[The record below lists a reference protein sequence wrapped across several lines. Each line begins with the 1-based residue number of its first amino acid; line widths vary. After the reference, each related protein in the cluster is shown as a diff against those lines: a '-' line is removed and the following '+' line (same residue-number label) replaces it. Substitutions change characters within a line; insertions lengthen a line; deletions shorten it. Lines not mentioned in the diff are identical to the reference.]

1 MAERGLSGD
10 AAQLANLGHA
20 QSFERQFSRW
30 AMLGLA
36 FAILNTWS
44 ALAASLNLALP
55 SGGPVAVG
63 WGLVVAGVF
72 NLALAASLA
81 EFLSAFPTA
90 GGQYYWVAICSPPS
104 LRAGMSWITGW
115 VNLSG
120 WVALVATN
128 ASICSNLTINIIYLM
143 HPSYD
148 FHRWHQFLIYIGIT
162 LIFFLNNA
170 LLQRVLAQLNG
181 FAICWSLVGFLVV
194 CITVLACA
202 APDYATGEYVFATF
216 INTTG
221 WPDGL
226 AWLLG
231 LLQGSFSLTAFDAVA
246 HLSEEI
252 PNPSVEGPKIMV
264 YCVLIGI
271 GTGWL
276 FQVVLLFVSGG
287 LANSADIISSSAGPL
302 LQIFYIATGNKAG
315 AVCLLML
322 PLMCFIF
329 GGTAVMTTSS
339 RMTFAVARDGMLPV
353 SAFWWKMNQKLQV
366 PLNALL
372 LNVFVVIVFG
382 CIYLGSNVAFNAIT
396 ASSVVA
402 LGISYALPPAMD
414 MLYLRRKLPPRPFA
428 MPEWLGWTANILG
441 VAYTILTTV
450 LFLFPPARPVTG
462 SNMNYCIVAFGIIIL
477 ISGLQWIFDGRK
489 NYSGPRITVDDGV
502 VMDGESNRETEQPVK
517 S

>member
-1 MAERGLSGD
+1 M
-10 AAQLANLGHA
+10 
-20 QSFERQFSRW
+20 
-30 AMLGLA
+30 
-36 FAILNTWS
+36 I
-44 ALAASLNLALP
+44 
-55 SGGPVAVG
+55 
-63 WGLVVAGVF
+63 
-72 NLALAASLA
+72 
-81 EFLSAFPTA
+81 
-90 GGQYYWVAICSPPS
+90 
-104 LRAGMSWITGW
+104 
-115 VNLSG
+115 
-120 WVALVATN
+120 
-128 ASICSNLTINIIYLM
+128 INIIYLM

-162 LIFFLNNA
+162 LIFFTINA
-170 LLQRVLAQLNG
+170 LLQRVLPQLNG
-181 FAICWSLVGFLVV
+181 FAICWSLIGFLVV

-202 APDYATGEYVFATF
+202 APDYATGQYVFATF
-216 INTTG
+216 INTTA
-221 WPDGL
+221 WPDGV

-252 PNPSVEGPKIMV
+252 PNPSVEGPNIMV

-271 GTGWL
+271 GTGFL

-287 LANSADIISSSAGPL
+287 LANSDGIISSSAGPL
-302 LQIFYIATGNKAG
+302 LQIFYIATDNKAG

-353 SAFWWKMNQKLQV
+353 SAFWWKMNRKLQV
-366 PLNALL
+366 PLNALM
-372 LNVFVVIVFG
+372 LNVVVVVVFG
-382 CIYLGSNVAFNAIT
+382 CIYLGSSVAFNAIT

-402 LGISYALPPAMD
+402 LGISYALPPAMN

-428 MPEWLGWTANILG
+428 MPEWLGWMANVLG
-441 VAYTILTTV
+441 VGMYQPLSKPTKLNLTQITLAYTILTTV
-450 LFLFPPARPVTG
+450 LFLFPPARPVSG

-489 NYSGPRITVDDGV
+489 NYTGPRITVDEGV
-502 VMDGESNRETEQPVK
+502 VADSEPNNGVEQAAK
-517 S
+517 GL